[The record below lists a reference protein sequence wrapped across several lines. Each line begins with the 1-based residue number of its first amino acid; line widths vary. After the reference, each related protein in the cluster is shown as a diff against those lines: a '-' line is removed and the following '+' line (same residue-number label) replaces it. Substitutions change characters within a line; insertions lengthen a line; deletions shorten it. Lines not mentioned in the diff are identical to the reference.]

1 MREAVTGKLWG
12 KRAGKGLPCSPSYLL
27 RLMSLLAFV
36 QICSCTVL
44 EERDNCPS
52 SLAVDFTGV
61 DRGIK
66 EWQMWLF
73 NEEGELLLKDT
84 IHRRSY
90 SAPYI
95 VQVPRYG
102 SVRCLMWGNM
112 RDGTIVQ
119 EKYSYSTSIS
129 KVPGVSADSIY
140 SFAASVNTRG
150 EESCLEVVPCK
161 EYATVDI
168 YVEGWAGSDFEADM
182 VLECASSGFY
192 VGKEFLRERSYTNA
206 QLVGMDNSKTHFR
219 FRMLRQED
227 TENLVLNLHMQD
239 LNPDGSP
246 GEVIIDNEVPI
257 GEYLYENG
265 YDMQKESLEDISM
278 ELDYTFNRFVI
289 KTANWEATY
298 HIKTEI

>member
-1 MREAVTGKLWG
+1 
-12 KRAGKGLPCSPSYLL
+12 
-27 RLMSLLAFV
+27 
-36 QICSCTVL
+36 
-44 EERDNCPS
+44 
-52 SLAVDFTGV
+52 
-61 DRGIK
+61 
-66 EWQMWLF
+66 MWLF

-168 YVEGWAGSDFEADM
+168 YVEGWAGSDFEADK